1 MHPLFI
7 YSAEQHSGSGLA
19 NLLQRR
25 KFTTILFYDIESL
38 LEKIRFDATGII
50 ILDVPSLSNMN
61 LVIQEIENIF
71 HIPEDI
77 PIILLTPY
85 SHNEKEVE
93 EFVAKGYCILEKPV
107 SIETLILKVQEV
119 KEKMH

>member
-71 HIPEDI
+71 HKQCC
-77 PIILLTPY
+77 L
-85 SHNEKEVE
+85 
-93 EFVAKGYCILEKPV
+93 
-107 SIETLILKVQEV
+107 
-119 KEKMH
+119 